1 MHRHRHRQSAL
12 VQRVLWM
19 GGEWHMD
26 FTNTVTHMLAYMP
39 GSEKYKVA
47 VQRGRPALVHP
58 SWVTECW
65 KQQAL
70 VPIDQ
75 FPVPPFTGLT
85 MTVTGFPHGTC
96 CQTL

>member
-1 MHRHRHRQSAL
+1 
-12 VQRVLWM
+12 
-19 GGEWHMD
+19 
-26 FTNTVTHMLAYMP
+26 MLAYMP